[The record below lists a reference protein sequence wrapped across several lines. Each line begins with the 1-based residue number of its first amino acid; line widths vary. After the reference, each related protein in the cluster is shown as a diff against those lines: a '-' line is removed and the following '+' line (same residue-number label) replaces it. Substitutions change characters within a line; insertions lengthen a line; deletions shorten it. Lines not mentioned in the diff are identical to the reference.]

1 MVLLQFSC
9 NVHSAVISPA
19 SYCGCILEFSLYEAC
34 FLPACWQDVANPL
47 ARYCQH
53 VGKTLPIGWQK
64 AGNSIYLERLIVFSI
79 SSSIF
84 LMSTL

>member
-34 FLPACWQDVANPL
+34 FLPACWQDVANPFGKVLPTRWQDSANRL
-47 ARYCQH
+47 AESR
-53 VGKTLPIGWQK
+53 K
-64 AGNSIYLERLIVFSI
+64 
-79 SSSIF
+79 
-84 LMSTL
+84 